1 MFEDQTILLTR
12 AGHAK
17 LEAELDRLRTIQRR
31 EIAERIR
38 NSKQFGDLTENSEYE
53 NAKAE
58 QALVEGR
65 IQEIKRILQ
74 FAQVVDDSDTPVDQ
88 VGVGSIVKL
97 KDDAS
102 GEEWEITLVGSIET
116 DPELDRIS
124 DHSPIGQALMGHKAG
139 DRVQVRIP
147 DGVVTYT
154 ILDIRK

>member
-12 AGHAK
+12 AGHAR

-58 QALVEGR
+58 QAMVEGR

-74 FAQVVDDSDTPVDQ
+74 FAQVVDDSNTPVDQ

-97 KDDAS
+97 KDDSS

-124 DHSPIGQALMGHKAG
+124 DHSPIGQALMGRKTG

-154 ILDIRK
+154 ILDIRR